1 MIQIPPPDDPLKK
14 SMGEYP
20 VGDNTPGSA
29 DTHARPL
36 FGCTVSGEDILL
48 GPSHFALPPPLDRL
62 ALLGGLTESTLENT
76 GRVAAR
82 SILFCLI
89 IFFVF
94 THASR
99 SKRRL
104 PPHPRRTPI
113 IGNLSQMMDK
123 KWLCSRECKEEFG
136 EYREFSRRILTD
148 EHHDHHQARSC
159 ISMSLENL
167 PSSST
172 V

>member
-1 MIQIPPPDDPLKK
+1 
-14 SMGEYP
+14 MGEYP
-20 VGDNTPGSA
+20 VGDNTPGPA
-29 DTHARPL
+29 DTHARRL
-36 FGCTVSGEDILL
+36 LRWTVPGEDISL
-48 GPSHFALPPPLDRL
+48 GPYHFALPPPLNRL
-62 ALLGGLTESTLENT
+62 ALLGESTSEN
-76 GRVAAR
+76 RVAAM

-89 IFFVF
+89 IFFIF
-94 THASR
+94 SHQSHARR
-99 SKRRL
+99 SKQKL
-104 PPHPRRTPI
+104 PPHPRRSPI

-167 PSSST
+167 RSSST